1 MLHPKRRL
9 NLGSG
14 MRLAAVLVLASSTL
28 TFGCASTQKPIR
40 TEAALGRVIIYRNGV
55 AYFERRARVK
65 GDELTI
71 TVPAERV
78 DDFLKSLTV
87 QDAATGK
94 SLPVSY
100 PTVLQQ
106 GDEVEMTIKLPHPV
120 PKELKVS
127 YVTASPAWKPS
138 YRLVMSDGGKARL
151 EAWAVVDNVSGEDW
165 KAVTVGVGST
175 SALSFKY
182 DLKSV
187 RMVER
192 ETLGGGSAVA
202 LAPPTGGSPYEVK
215 SGEVQ
220 VLGNFRMAEV
230 DNLRERRS
238 DRGGDDQRGSVSQEQ
253 TRTAHKGIA
262 GKKPMAKANNRPSE
276 DPIYYGAGGGQ
287 SAAPLAGLAKR
298 ALKNKQK
305 VRIEG
310 YARADE
316 ADKKGASW
324 ARANAVKDELIANGV
339 PPSQIETVA
348 TGKVSSRDGVRLVA
362 VPESEARPEQA
373 KTPEGSDSSA
383 EPIGSAYFVAPT
395 PMNIEKD
402 HSAMVSIMTTNTRAE
417 SLYYY
422 DPVSSRGSKRFAF
435 RAVRF
440 ENPSKYT
447 LDSGPFTVYS
457 ENQFLG
463 EGLSEAIPPKSSAFI
478 PYALDKK
485 VLVDPTVDTR
495 EEINRLV
502 TIERGIVRTETQR
515 IRRTKLSFVNRGQ
528 SAAKVI
534 VRHAVP
540 QGWKLRGADKRA
552 EKLRGAYLFP
562 VNVPA
567 KGSVNLEIEESM
579 PFEKTININD
589 DTGVKQIA
597 LFLEA
602 RKALSPELATQLDE
616 IVKMH
621 RGLRDKQSR
630 IATVHRQMNDY
641 RARVDEIHVQLVTL
655 RKVPNAQ
662 KLSRHLAQKMEEIS
676 DRLQKATIEV
686 TDLEG
691 QVLSTRISLEDRLAE
706 LSLEEK
712 KPKEKLA
719 DTRSP

>member
-1 MLHPKRRL
+1 MLHSKRRL
-9 NLGSG
+9 QLGSG
-14 MRLAAVLVLASSTL
+14 TRLFAVLIVASSTL
-28 TFGCASTQKPIR
+28 LGGCASAQKPIR

-71 TVPAERV
+71 TVPGERV

-138 YRLVMSDGGKARL
+138 YRLVMSEGGKARL

-192 ETLGGGSAVA
+192 ETLGDSSAVA

-220 VLGNFRMAEV
+220 VLGNFRMAQV
-230 DNLRERRS
+230 DSLRESRIDRS
-238 DRGGDDQRGSVSQEQ
+238 GNDQRGAAEKEQ
-253 TRTAHKGIA
+253 ARKSH
-262 GKKPMAKANNRPSE
+262 GKHRVASKKAASNRPSE
-276 DPIYYGAGGGQ
+276 DPAYYGARGQ
-287 SAAPLAGLAKR
+287 SVAPLAGLAKR
-298 ALKNKQK
+298 ALKNNPK

-310 YARADE
+310 FARADE
-316 ADKKGASW
+316 ADKKGASL
-324 ARANAVKDELIANGV
+324 ARANAVKDELIANGI
-339 PPSQIETVA
+339 PPSQIEAVA

-362 VPESEARPEQA
+362 VPVAEERPEQP
-373 KTPEGSDSSA
+373 KTPDGQSA
-383 EPIGSAYFVAPT
+383 TEPIGSAYFVAPT

-402 HSAMVSIMTTNTRAE
+402 HSAMVSILTTNTRAE
-417 SLYYY
+417 ALYYY
-422 DPVSSRGSKRFAF
+422 DPVSSRGSKQFAF

-457 ENQFLG
+457 DSQFLG

-485 VLVDPTVDTR
+485 VLVDPSVDTR

-540 QGWKLRGADKRA
+540 KGWKLRTSEKRA

-562 VNVPA
+562 VSVPA
-567 KGSVNLEIEESM
+567 KGSINLEIEESM

-589 DTGVKQIA
+589 DDGVKQIA
-597 LFLEA
+597 LFLES
-602 RKALSPELATQLDE
+602 RKALSPELSAQLDE

-676 DRLQKATIEV
+676 ERLQKATIEV

-712 KPKEKLA
+712 KPKVKLA
-719 DTRSP
+719 DTRAP